1 MADLEL
7 RRGLPVPVER
17 VWQAFTD
24 PEALA
29 RWFWPRR
36 FQTLVTSDLRVGGR
50 YRIDGSAGGLAV
62 SGEYLELE
70 APRRL
75 RFGWQWDGHWELTEV
90 NLALRAS
97 GHATVLRLRHTGFFD
112 DSTRDQHDL
121 GWSDCLERLP
131 GWLLASAP
139 AVPGPR
145 QTPRARTEAGPGPA
159 RLTRS
164 RLSR

>member
-7 RRGLPVPVER
+7 RRGLSVPVER
-17 VWQAFTD
+17 VWRAFTD

-29 RWFWPRR
+29 GWFWPRR

-75 RFGWQWDGHWELTEV
+75 RFGWQWDGHWEMTEV

-97 GHATVLRLRHTGFFD
+97 GHATVLRLRHAGFSD

-131 GWLLASAP
+131 GWLLASA
-139 AVPGPR
+139 R
-145 QTPRARTEAGPGPA
+145 
-159 RLTRS
+159 
-164 RLSR
+164 

>member
-50 YRIDGSAGGLAV
+50 DRKSV
-62 SGEYLELE
+62 
-70 APRRL
+70 
-75 RFGWQWDGHWELTEV
+75 V
-90 NLALRAS
+90 
-97 GHATVLRLRHTGFFD
+97 
-112 DSTRDQHDL
+112 
-121 GWSDCLERLP
+121 
-131 GWLLASAP
+131 
-139 AVPGPR
+139 
-145 QTPRARTEAGPGPA
+145 
-159 RLTRS
+159 
-164 RLSR
+164 